1 MKDTSYIKKLRIDSS
16 YINMKSCLK
25 HLQVYLIV
33 SIEATEEKYK
43 IGSKLK

>member
-1 MKDTSYIKKLRIDSS
+1 MKDANYVQKLRNDTSYIHVC
-16 YINMKSCLK
+16 CLK

-43 IGSKLK
+43 IESKLK